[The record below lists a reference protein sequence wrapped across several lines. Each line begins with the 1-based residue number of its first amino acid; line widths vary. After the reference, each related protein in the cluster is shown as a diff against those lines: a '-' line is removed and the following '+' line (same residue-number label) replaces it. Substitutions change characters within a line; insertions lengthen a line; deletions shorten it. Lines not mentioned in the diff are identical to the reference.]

1 MADIYLRDIDED
13 IKHKFKMQ
21 AKRKGVSLNSYIK
34 ALLTSYCLKGE
45 VINLDDKYRNLF
57 KDMTSLYQSLVEKTN
72 LVIEENSHIL
82 NQIIEGGEDE

>member
-1 MADIYLRDIDED
+1 MADIYLRDIDEE
-13 IKHKFKMQ
+13 IKHKLKMQ

-57 KDMTSLYQSLVEKTN
+57 KDMTSLYQSLVEKTS
-72 LVIEENSHIL
+72 LVIEENSHVL
-82 NQIIEGGEDE
+82 NQIIEGEDDE